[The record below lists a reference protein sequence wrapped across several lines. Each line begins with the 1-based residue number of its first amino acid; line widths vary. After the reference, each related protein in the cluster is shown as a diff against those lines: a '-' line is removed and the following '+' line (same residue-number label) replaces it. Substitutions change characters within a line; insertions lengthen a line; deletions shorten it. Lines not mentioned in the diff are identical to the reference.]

1 MPKRLTR
8 ADYQRGIELERYLGR
23 EAGVRR
29 SAAEIADQLPTLSQR
44 TPQTSALVRDMA
56 AGWVAQGLAVEVP
69 GPRGG
74 AGWALS
80 PAGTALIAQAM
91 VWKSPATARAE
102 ARAAA
107 AAARRAAAEVDY
119 HAVLRRLDGLERITI
134 RALTIQE
141 ASTAARQRLRF
152 TSERVVAVWEA
163 AAGDFVP
170 ALDPDR

>member
-8 ADYQRGIELERYLGR
+8 ADYLSGVELERYLGR
-23 EAGVRR
+23 EVGVRR
-29 SAAEIADQLPTLSQR
+29 SAADIAAQLPTLDQR
-44 TPQTSALVRDMA
+44 TPQTQTLVRKMA
-56 AGWVAQGLAVEVP
+56 TRWIASGLAIEAP

-80 PAGTALIAQAM
+80 PAGAALIAQAL
-91 VWKSPATARAE
+91 VWKSPATVKAE

-107 AAARRAAAEVDY
+107 VAARREAAEVDY
-119 HAVLRRLDGLERITI
+119 HAILRRLDGTERITI

-141 ASTAARQRLRF
+141 AATIARQRLRF

-163 AAGDFVP
+163 AAGDFAP
-170 ALDPDR
+170 ALDPEG